1 MRLDPLLATHHFHEG
16 ITKTR
21 AKSYDLLIIC
31 MADYCNT
38 IAKGP
43 DLVTEVDGCGFRVTP
58 KTLRL
63 FPQSPMPLGKS
74 L

>member
-1 MRLDPLLATHHFHEG
+1 MRLPLHTIHYFHEG
-16 ITKTR
+16 IIKTR
-21 AKSYDLLIIC
+21 AKSYDLLISC

-43 DLVTEVDGCGFRVTP
+43 DLVTEVDYCGFRVTP

-63 FPQSPMPLGKS
+63 ISPSPMPLGKS